1 MELQEFIEKSI
12 KEITTAI
19 HNSSKEMIKSETGK
33 GIPDHDEIKISFDI
47 AVTAA
52 DSAEQAGKAKISVLS
67 NFGLSGSVKS
77 ATDKH
82 EVSRLNFV
90 VPVRI
95 KTIAS
100 SSFSIS

>member
-19 HNSSKEMIKSETGK
+19 HNSSKEMIEAKTGN
-33 GIPDHDEIKISFDI
+33 GIPDHHEINVSFDI
-47 AVTAA
+47 AVTAG
-52 DSAEQAGKAKISVLS
+52 DTAEQAGKAKISVLS
-67 NFGLSGSVKS
+67 NFGLSGSIKS

-90 VPVRI
+90 VPVKI
-95 KTIAS
+95 KTIGS
-100 SSFSIS
+100 SAYSIG

>member
-19 HNSSKEMIKSETGK
+19 HNSSNEMIKTGTGK
-33 GIPDHDEIKISFDI
+33 GIPDHDEVKISFDI
-47 AVTAA
+47 AVTAG
-52 DSAEQAGKAKISVLS
+52 DTAEQAGKAKISVLS

-77 ATDKH
+77 ATDKQ

-90 VPVRI
+90 VPVKI
-95 KTIAS
+95 KTIGS
-100 SSFSIS
+100 SGFSVG

>member
-19 HNSSKEMIKSETGK
+19 HNSSKEMLQSNTGK
-33 GIPDHDEIKISFDI
+33 GIPDHHEINISFDI
-47 AVTAA
+47 AVTAV
-52 DSAEQAGKAKISVLS
+52 DSAEKAGNAKISVL
-67 NFGLSGSVKS
+67 NTLGLSGGAKS
-77 ATDKH
+77 STDKQ

-95 KTIAS
+95 KTIGS
-100 SSFSIS
+100 SGYSIS